1 MSTYGWANI
10 TGVDNDSNS
19 TPGGID
25 GSVQYNDN
33 GINFAGVSDFT
44 YQDTTKTLNV
54 VNVAANSIVAPNISA
69 AGSNNDV
76 QYKKAGI
83 LAGDAGFQYDD
94 SIGLASISSI
104 NTNNIRPGV
113 IEDKTFS
120 TGSNNQVLA
129 SDGSFSNNLV
139 WVNQMTPGG
148 PNDSIQ
154 FNDNGVFGGS
164 ADFVRNPSTN
174 AVSINGNVGIG
185 TLTAPTDRL
194 FVVGANCTAKIKS
207 TGTDNGTIVIEDS
220 SSGVKQLQ
228 MSVNASS
235 ADFLAIQQGSGFRN
249 MRFNPTDT
257 SGTTCISV
265 ASSLAQA
272 VGGLMCSNVLSN
284 RKIILQQVANNEHQN
299 YSIGHQSSR
308 LYFQIPDTLR
318 HFTFN
323 AGTSSSTSNE
333 IVRVSGNGG
342 LQVGTNEG
350 GPAARLTVLS
360 TAAVHNGAWNNSWI
374 VAANGAT
381 STNPGIGLGYN
392 VTGNYGSLTCNHP
405 SSAFKS
411 IRYTA
416 SDHAFW
422 TSNTESVNIISSGNV
437 GIGTNAPSTR
447 LQVNGTTTTT
457 SLKTTTIQ
465 DNTNSV
471 GLSQQILS
479 STGSG
484 LQWTNHARGPAYA
497 IQFNSGTGV
506 NPVMDGTANLTWT
519 GNISNTFTVNGT
531 ALIDLLQAN
540 NEQIVFKL
548 AVGTLTASVPR
559 IFAQSGSASFAISSW
574 DDQWIMAGAG
584 GSGTSPG
591 IGMGYS
597 TAGNFGVITCIEPLA
612 TFKPIIYN
620 AFSHDFKVNNSTR
633 MTVTNTP
640 GGDGLVTTHTLQA
653 TQIRDGL
660 LNTGTNGQVLTS
672 TGTGLLWDELTP
684 RYFFDTNATFQG
696 TTGHRIYVSIQKK
709 GTLYS
714 VQVSMQRD
722 GGIHFDLVS
731 PALTVG
737 TQIIATLPVGW
748 RPPASVDGIGYAS
761 NNNTWASQA
770 YNWGSLNID
779 TSGNIRMRSPGSGGP
794 VTTIQPNL
802 EQITCSIFWLSSGTI
817 YNSDGITR

>member
-104 NTNNIRPGV
+104 NTNSIRPGV

-129 SDGSFSNNLV
+129 SDGLSSNNLV
-139 WVNQMTPGG
+139 WVNQTSPGG

-154 FNDNGVFGGS
+154 FNSSGTFGGS

-185 TLTAPTDRL
+185 TLTAPPDRL

-249 MRFNPTDT
+249 VRFNPTDT

-284 RKIILQQVANNEHQN
+284 RKIIIQQVANNEHQN

-308 LYFQIPDTLR
+308 MYFQIPDTLR

-323 AGTSSSTSNE
+323 AGTSGSASNE
-333 IVRVSGNGG
+333 ILRVSGNGG

-350 GPAARLTVLS
+350 GPAARLSVLS

-457 SLKTTTIQ
+457 L
-465 DNTNSV
+465 
-471 GLSQQILS
+471 
-479 STGSG
+479 
-484 LQWTNHARGPAYA
+484 
-497 IQFNSGTGV
+497 
-506 NPVMDGTANLTWT
+506 
-519 GNISNTFTVNGT
+519 
-531 ALIDLLQAN
+531 
-540 NEQIVFKL
+540 L

-559 IFAQSGSASFAISSW
+559 IFAQSGSASFAITSW

-597 TAGNFGVITCIEPLA
+597 TFGNFGVITCIEPLS

-633 MTVTNTP
+633 MTVTNTS

-653 TQIRDGL
+653 IQIRDGF

-672 TGTGLLWDELTP
+672 TGIGLLWDELTP
-684 RYFFDTNATFQG
+684 RFFFDTNATFQG

-709 GTLYS
+709 NTLYS

-722 GGIHFDLVS
+722 GGIHFDLVN

-761 NNNTWASQA
+761 NNNNWATGA
-770 YNWGSLNID
+770 FNWGSLNID
-779 TSGNIRMRSPGSGGP
+779 TSGNIRMRSPAAGGP
-794 VTTIQPNL
+794 VTSIQPNL
-802 EQITCSIFWLSSGTI
+802 EQITCNIFWLSSGTI